1 MRYAYIDSDTQAVM
15 TSTEIPETVSM
26 YWTFNEDVDPNQ
38 LAVNPTGE
46 LVLLPELKQNPW
58 QEWDFSTN
66 SWIDTRAN
74 EEKTRVLNRAR
85 NYASMTRTDFI
96 IACAN
101 AQILSLEDAKIAVKG
116 DIPPALQTLIDSLP
130 PENKIE
136 AEIRWVGANMIERN
150 DPLILMFAQQLQ
162 ITDEQLDVIFG
173 ITI

>member
-1 MRYAYIDSDTQAVM
+1 MRYAYIDSETRAIM

-26 YWTFNEDVDPNQ
+26 FWTFNEDADPNQ
-38 LAVNPTGE
+38 LAVNNEGE
-46 LVLLPELKQNPW
+46 LVLLTETRQYPW

-66 SWIDTRAN
+66 SWIDTRTE

-101 AQILSLEDAKIAVKG
+101 AQILSIEDAKIAVRG
-116 DIPPALQTLIDSLP
+116 DIPTALQPLIDSLP
-130 PENKIE
+130 VDKQVE
-136 AEIRWVGANMIERN
+136 AEIRWTGANLIERN

-162 ITDEQLDVIFG
+162 ITDEQLDMIFG